1 MAATPHA
8 TECTAIDAARSIAG
22 FIEAHGRVAV
32 LSGAGCSTESGIP
45 DYRSPGGAWSRH
57 KPVQF
62 GEFVR
67 SAAARR
73 RYWARSYAGWSR
85 FAAAEP
91 NRAHAAIRDLEDR
104 GLVEHVITQNVDGL
118 HQRAG
123 SRAVVELHGS
133 NHRVVCLSCGD
144 ACPREE
150 VQSRIREANPHWN
163 AAVLASAPD
172 GDATLADGLV
182 EAFEPPCCA
191 ACGGAL
197 KPDVV
202 FFGENVPRE
211 RVERSFAAVDAA
223 GALLVV
229 GSSLAVWSG
238 YRFALAARDRG
249 KPLAI
254 LNLGPTRGDALAAL
268 RVEAT
273 CGPALEAAVAMIAV
287 RAG

>member
-1 MAATPHA
+1 MAAILHA
-8 TECTAIDAARSIAG
+8 TDAASSIAG
-22 FIEAHGRVAV
+22 FIAAHGRLAV
-32 LSGAGCSTESGIP
+32 LTGAGCSTESGIP

-91 NRAHAAIRDLEDR
+91 NRAHAAIRDLEDL

-133 NHRVVCLSCGD
+133 NHRVVCLECGD
-144 ACPREE
+144 ARPREE
-150 VQSRIREANPHWN
+150 VQSRIRDANPHWN

-172 GDATLADGLV
+172 GDAALADDLI

-191 ACGGAL
+191 LCGGAL

-202 FFGENVPRE
+202 FFGENVPRD

-268 RVEAT
+268 RVEAG
-273 CGPALEAAVAMIAV
+273 CGPALEAAVAMIVA
-287 RAG
+287 RAD